1 LELALIDKN
10 AEKNPWTTLS
20 SREVYRNNWI
30 TVREDQV
37 LRPDGLPGIY
47 GVVQARLAVGV
58 VALTRDQKV
67 VMVGQYR
74 YPVDQYS
81 WEIVEGG
88 AEDGDT
94 ALMTAQRE
102 LREEAGYEAE
112 MWTPLGSEIHLS
124 NSFSAERA
132 VLFVAQNL
140 RPVPAAPEPTEQL
153 QVRQV
158 VLADALGMIDSGEIT
173 DAFTIMGL
181 MLWHR
186 QQLKLGAAL

>member
-1 LELALIDKN
+1 VIENKN
-10 AEKNPWTTLS
+10 PEKNPWTTLS
-20 SREVYRNNWI
+20 SRQVYSNNWI
-30 TVREDQV
+30 AVREDQV

-47 GVVQARLAVGV
+47 GVVEARLAVGV
-58 VALTRDQKV
+58 LALTSDRKI

-74 YPVDQYS
+74 YPVNQYS

-102 LREEAGYEAE
+102 LREEAGFEAE
-112 MWTPLGSEIHLS
+112 VWTPLGHEIHLS
-124 NSFSAERA
+124 NSYSAERA

-140 RPVPAAPEPTEQL
+140 REVPAAPEPTELL
-153 QVRQV
+153 QIRHVALEEA
-158 VLADALGMIDSGEIT
+158 LAMIDSGQIS

-186 QQLKLGAAL
+186 HQSRFGHAL